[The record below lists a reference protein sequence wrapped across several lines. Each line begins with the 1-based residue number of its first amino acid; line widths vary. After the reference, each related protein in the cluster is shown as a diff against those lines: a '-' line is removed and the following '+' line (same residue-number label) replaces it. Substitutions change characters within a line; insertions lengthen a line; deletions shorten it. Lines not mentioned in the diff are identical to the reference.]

1 MHPSRTVF
9 LVANEPWGDVWY
21 SKQHYAHELA
31 RLGHQVYYVHP
42 PSAWRPTDLFSFSTR
57 LKVVDAGV
65 KLVLVKNNLP
75 VRFLPRLF
83 QRVNDRLNAWKLGR
97 LSRAHNDVLWWQFDP
112 LRYVTVPDIPGMQR
126 IYHIVDPYG
135 AIPTDVEIARRSDL
149 IVMVR
154 DEFHAQYKAYGK
166 PMLVVPHGI
175 SSDEQVLDGKVL
187 ATMRAKYGSGFMLFV
202 GQIKSDLDLGLL
214 ERLVDALPD
223 QHLMLIGPVLPGIET
238 SFEALVSR
246 KNVSWVGPMHAN
258 LLRYP
263 IALSRL
269 CIVPYLPHELSHK
282 RTSLKVM
289 LYLAQGRPV
298 VSTFDVPLPDRERFG
313 FRYRPDRE
321 TFFTEVVALLNSDP
335 VPENDAAKEFART
348 VAYPALI
355 ARVLAAVDGSP
366 AR

>member
-42 PSAWRPTDLFSFSTR
+42 PSAWRPTDLFSFSAR
-57 LKVVDAGV
+57 QKVVDAGV
-65 KLVLVKNNLP
+65 TLVHLKNNLP

-97 LSRAHNDVLWWQFDP
+97 LSRAHKDVLWWQFDP
-112 LRYVTVPDIPGMQR
+112 LRYVTVPDISGMRR
-126 IYHIVDPYG
+126 IYHVVDPYG
-135 AIPTDVEIARRSDL
+135 AIPTDAEIAQRSDL
-149 IVMVR
+149 IVIVR
-154 DEFHAQYKAYGK
+154 DEFEEQYRPHAR

-175 SSDEQVLDGKVL
+175 SSDEQVLDHKVL
-187 ATMRAKYGSGFMLFV
+187 TTMRAKFGSGFMLFV
-202 GQIKSDLDLGLL
+202 GQIKGDLDLDLL
-214 ERLVDALPD
+214 GRLVDALPNER
-223 QHLMLIGPVLPGIET
+223 LVLVGPVLPGIEAAFRT
-238 SFEALVSR
+238 LVAR
-246 KNVSWVGPMHAN
+246 ENVSWAGPLHAQ

-298 VSTFDVPLPDRERFG
+298 VSTFDVPLSDREQLG
-313 FRYRPDRE
+313 FQFRPDRE
-321 TFFTEVVALLNSDP
+321 AFFNEVVDRMNASPD
-335 VPENDAAKEFART
+335 PENEAAKEFART

-355 ARVLAAVDGSP
+355 ARVLAAVDGSS